1 MIKVPAAPAS
11 RCSEP
16 VCVPSGSSDGS
27 RNTSSVL
34 CNLEASD
41 LTIRGH
47 GDVHKPVID
56 SNHPDPGVLIQD
68 GVVYAVTTSG
78 DAPDAFPIMTSTD
91 MVNWKLSGH
100 VFPANA
106 AGRPTW
112 AVRDFWA
119 PEIHRISASQYNVYF
134 AARHKDGTLSVGVAT
149 GPTPLGPFSDL
160 GAPLV
165 HTPGM
170 GNIDASFFRD
180 GDNDYVIWKRD
191 GNGAIPPVP
200 TPIFVQRVINNG
212 TTLAAE
218 PYVAITND
226 QPWEGPLVE
235 GPWIV
240 KQGGM
245 YYMFFSANG
254 FTSPKYAI
262 GVARSPNIT
271 GPYEKYASNPILH
284 RDADA
289 SNPAGF
295 TGPGH
300 CSVVQTPHAKQWY
313 VVYHAWHN
321 GRIGGSNPRIM
332 AVDELAFDQGD
343 HWPHLTHNRTT
354 PSFTPQPLP
363 QV

>member
-1 MIKVPAAPAS
+1 MVGVQ
-11 RCSEP
+11 R
-16 VCVPSGSSDGS
+16 
-27 RNTSSVL
+27 
-34 CNLEASD
+34 
-41 LTIRGH
+41 RGQH
-47 GDVHKPVID
+47 NVNVQGTYTNPVID
-56 SNHPDPGVLIQD
+56 SNHPGPGVLIQD

-112 AVRDFWA
+112 ALCD
-119 PEIHRISASQYNVYF
+119 
-134 AARHKDGTLSVGVAT
+134 
-149 GPTPLGPFSDL
+149 
-160 GAPLV
+160 
-165 HTPGM
+165 
-170 GNIDASFFRD
+170 
-180 GDNDYVIWKRD
+180 WKRE

-218 PYVAITND
+218 PHVAITND

-363 QV
+363 QM